1 MQTDMPTFLEA
12 APDALIVVG
21 HDGCIL
27 LVNGRAET
35 LFGYARD
42 ELVGEPIERLI
53 PERYHARHP
62 EHRARYFAEPRQRP
76 MGAGVELFARR
87 KDDTEFAAEI
97 SLGPVETTLGVFVM
111 AAVRDVT
118 ERKKNDELRM
128 ELAAIVDSSH
138 DAIIGTSLDGTVRSW
153 NAGARWIFGYTA
165 EEMVGKRLELLM
177 PPDRQGEERAI
188 VERLARGERVEA
200 FETVRR
206 RKTGGTIYVSVTIS
220 PIRNTAGEVIGASR
234 VARDITDRKRAEL
247 ALAQA
252 KEALEAAN
260 RELEAFS
267 YSVAHDLRA
276 PLRGIDGFSQ
286 ALLEDYGDRLDE
298 DGQRYLQRVQE
309 SARQMAQLIDGLLSL
324 ARIGRG
330 DTRRDYVTLGEL
342 ARSVAERLKAEEPD
356 RNVELRLA
364 PGLMT
369 IGDPRLL
376 RVALE
381 NLLGNAWKFTRARAP
396 AIIEL
401 GCMRKEGVV
410 VFYVRDNGVG
420 FDPAFAG
427 KLFGVFQRLHT
438 QGEFEGNGIGLATV
452 QRIIRRHH
460 GRIWAEGAVGEG
472 ATFYFTLNEKEQ
484 RE

>member
-1 MQTDMPTFLEA
+1 M
-12 APDALIVVG
+12 
-21 HDGCIL
+21 
-27 LVNGRAET
+27 
-35 LFGYARD
+35 
-42 ELVGEPIERLI
+42 
-53 PERYHARHP
+53 
-62 EHRARYFAEPRQRP
+62 
-76 MGAGVELFARR
+76 
-87 KDDTEFAAEI
+87 
-97 SLGPVETTLGVFVM
+97 
-111 AAVRDVT
+111 
-118 ERKKNDELRM
+118 
-128 ELAAIVDSSH
+128 
-138 DAIIGTSLDGTVRSW
+138 
-153 NAGARWIFGYTA
+153 
-165 EEMVGKRLELLM
+165 
-177 PPDRQGEERAI
+177 I
-188 VERLARGERVEA
+188 VERFARGERVEA

-220 PIRNTAGEVIGASR
+220 PIRDTAGGVIGASR

-247 ALAQA
+247 ALARA

-286 ALLEDYGDRLDE
+286 ALLEDYGEKLDE
-298 DGQRYLQRVQE
+298 DGQRYLRRVQE

-342 ARSVAERLKAEEPD
+342 ARSVAERLKAEDPD

-381 NLLGNAWKFTRARAP
+381 NLLGNAWKFTRDRAP

-401 GCMRKEGVV
+401 GCTRKDGAV

-420 FDPAFAG
+420 FDPAYAG

-472 ATFYFTLNEKEQ
+472 ATFYFTLNEKEP